1 MKILFLVLFF
11 LIMSLSCKQNPRS
24 MLSSP
29 PIVDDKITNSNTGSS
44 NTNSGNTDG
53 GNTGSGSNSGYGYYD
68 VYILENGTD
77 IKTVKYRIS
86 DTDKLLKAYSNM
98 IIDSKSGKPRFELS
112 KNSNPNPPDTTT
124 ETYTFDTNNL
134 NLIKKEA
141 NKNAGTSTVSKK
153 FRGVCLVRIYP
164 DATTKTANS
173 SLLGNYTIA
182 GIYEEIEGN
191 KTIESTGVTGKPM
204 TKSDNFQNTGYDEL
218 IILRTD
224 EPTTDT
230 ATKNTNYRA
239 DILFNDYKGIKL
251 YDYNPDRTF
260 MKQNTNFIFKRETT
274 QQ

>member
-29 PIVDDKITNSNTGSS
+29 PKIEEEITNNNTGSS
-44 NTNSGNTDG
+44 NTNSGSNNDL
-53 GNTGSGSNSGYGYYD
+53 NSGYGYYD

-112 KNSNPNPPDTTT
+112 KNSNPPTTTT

>member
-68 VYILENGTD
+68 VLILGDNGT
-77 IKTVKYRIS
+77 IITNQYKIS
-86 DTDKLLKAYSNM
+86 DTDKMLKAYSNM
-98 IIDSKSGKPRFELS
+98 ILNTDKSPKFELS

-124 ETYTFDTNNL
+124 ETYTFDTNL
-134 NLIKKEA
+134 NLLKKEGS
-141 NKNAGTSTVSKK
+141 KDTISKK
-153 FRGVCLVRIYP
+153 FRGVCIVRIYP

-182 GIYEEIEGN
+182 GIYTEIKGN
-191 KTIESTGVTGKPM
+191 ETTGGTARIAMK
-204 TKSDNFQNTGYDEL
+204 KSEKFQNAGYDEL

-230 ATKNTNYRA
+230 ANTKNTNYRA
-239 DILFNDYKGIKL
+239 DILFNNDEGISFYN
-251 YDYNPDRTF
+251 YDPDRTF
-260 MKQNTNFIFKRETT
+260 VNQNINYNFVKVVKATP
-274 QQ
+274 